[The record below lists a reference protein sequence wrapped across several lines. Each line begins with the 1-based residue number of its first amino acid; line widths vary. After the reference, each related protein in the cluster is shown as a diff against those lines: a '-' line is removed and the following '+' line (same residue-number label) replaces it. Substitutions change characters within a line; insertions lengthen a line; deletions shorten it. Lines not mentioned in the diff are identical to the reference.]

1 MMRSSLWPHLALITL
16 LACTPTLLHAQE
28 APSETPSDGIRLPD
42 YSRTTQSNAYSV
54 ESNPAGL
61 GFMNT
66 QEFAYAIQLATPDAE
81 GTVKDAHAL
90 FYGMGGGGFGLGFG
104 AQWLT
109 SPQLGASLSRYR
121 KYTVAGA
128 FGDSESFSLGIGY
141 NFFGS
146 DTSER
151 LNDLSSVDLG
161 LQWRLSQHV
170 GISTFVRDV
179 NAPFIKENQSLP
191 RRYGAGF
198 AVRAWDGRFIY
209 DQDFTHIQDSEQI
222 RVSPRLAIE
231 PISGLRFFARGE
243 WDVSSGGVA
252 GDSGL
257 VAATAGLELSAG
269 FAGIMSGV
277 HLQEVNTENK
287 ITGHTH
293 SIWFS
298 ANKQR
303 ALFNLTEEW
312 VMVDLNSPFSELP
325 ISGLFGPSSNSYTKL
340 LLDLDRMSQ
349 DSTVKGV
356 VLNLAGPGLGYAQ
369 AWELRQRMEAL
380 RAKGIKVVALLQS
393 AQTKSVYLANG
404 ADKIFITPN
413 TMYEPNG
420 LIAQLVNYK
429 GILKR
434 FGINAEFMRVRDYKT
449 APEAYVYDK
458 PSPQSLE
465 QTGDYIS
472 AIFDALIQSF
482 ASRNKTPAQARAMVD
497 HTPLMPLEAKQQGFV
512 DGVLYP
518 HELEGQLEKLYGP
531 ITLRPAYIRPES
543 SEYQWR
549 KRPEIA
555 VVVIDGSIIQGANAS
570 SPLSSGA
577 MTGSSTIVNTLQ
589 TLSRDSNVK
598 AIVLRINSPGGS
610 ALASDIIYRELRRT
624 AQRKPVIASMSNY
637 AASGGY
643 YVAAGADEIMATP
656 ITLTGSIGIFAGKF
670 SVEKLTKE
678 YGVNVTN
685 ITRGMRAG
693 GQSIL
698 EPFSMEQRKALTK
711 YLVYLYRLF
720 LEQAAH
726 TRPLTAEQ
734 IDSYGRGHVWT
745 GTRAAEV
752 KLIDSTG
759 SLIDA
764 IRRAEALGGIPAYD
778 ASVKVYPSAS
788 GGLGSGLLGVK
799 MPASLQH
806 IVKTYMGN
814 NSSLMNTPLMQK
826 HLSALERS
834 VLLLLHYNSSEAVM
848 MPNVAID
855 VR

>member
-1 MMRSSLWPHLALITL
+1 MMRSSLWPYFGLITL
-16 LACTPTLLHAQE
+16 IACAPALLHAQE
-28 APSETPSDGIRLPD
+28 TPSDGVRLPD
-42 YSRTTQSNAYSV
+42 YSRTTQADAYSV

-66 QEFAYAIQLATPDAE
+66 QEFAYAIQLATPDSE
-81 GTVKDAHAL
+81 GTVKDAHAV

-109 SPQLGASLSRYR
+109 SPDLGADLSRYR

-128 FGDSESFSLGIGY
+128 LGNAESLSLGIGY

-146 DTSER
+146 DRSER
-151 LNDLSSVDLG
+151 LDDLSSIDLG
-161 LQWRLSQHV
+161 LQWRLNEHV
-170 GISTFVRDV
+170 GISAFTRDV
-179 NAPFIKENQSLP
+179 NAPFIAEGTSLP

-209 DQDFTHIQDSEQI
+209 DQDFSHVQDSEQV
-222 RVSPRLAIE
+222 RVSPRLVIE
-231 PISGLRFFARGE
+231 PLSGLRFFARGE
-243 WDVSSGGVA
+243 WAVSSGGVA

-257 VAATAGLELSAG
+257 IAATAGLELSAG
-269 FAGIMSGV
+269 FAGVMSGV
-277 HLQEVNTENK
+277 HMQQVATENK

-293 SIWFS
+293 SIWLS
-298 ANKQR
+298 TNKKR

-325 ISGLFGPSSNSYTKL
+325 ISGLFGPSSTSYTRL
-340 LLDLDRMSQ
+340 LVDLDRMSQ
-349 DSTVKGV
+349 DSTIKGV

-369 AWELRQRMEAL
+369 AWELRQRMDAL
-380 RAKGIKVVALLQS
+380 RARGVKIVALLQS
-393 AQTKSVYLANG
+393 AQTKAVYLANG
-404 ADKIFITPN
+404 ADKIYITPN
-413 TMYEPNG
+413 TTYEPNG
-420 LIAQLVNYK
+420 LIAQLVNFK

-434 FGINAEFMRVRDYKT
+434 FGVNAEFMRVRDYKT

-458 PSPQSLE
+458 PSSESLE

-472 AIFDALIQSF
+472 AIFQEFIGSF
-482 ASRNKTPAQARAMVD
+482 SSRDKTAAQARVMVD
-497 HTPLMPLEAKQQGFV
+497 NTPLMPLEAKQQGFV
-512 DGVLYP
+512 DGVMYP

-531 ITLRPAYIRPES
+531 ITLRPAYVRIRTG
-543 SEYQWR
+543 EYQWR

-555 VVVIDGSIIQGANAS
+555 VVVIDGAIIQGPNTS
-570 SPLSSGA
+570 SPLSSGS
-577 MTGSSTIVNTLQ
+577 MTGSTTIAQTLQ
-589 TLSRDSNVK
+589 ALSRDPNVK

-610 ALASDIIYRELRRT
+610 ALASDIIYRELRRA

-643 YVAAGADEIMATP
+643 YVAAGADEIFATP

-670 SVEKLTKE
+670 SVQKLTEE

-685 ITRGMRAG
+685 IARGARAG
-693 GQSIL
+693 GQSLL
-698 EPFSMEQRKALTK
+698 EPFTMEQRKALTK

-734 IDSYGRGHVWT
+734 IDSYGRGRIWT

-764 IRRAEALGGIPAYD
+764 IRRAEALGGLSAYD
-778 ASVKVYPSAS
+778 ASIKVYPSVSA
-788 GGLGSGLLGVK
+788 GLGPSLLGVELS
-799 MPASLQH
+799 ASLQH
-806 IVKTYMGN
+806 IVKTHLGGLPLVN
-814 NSSLMNTPLMQK
+814 APLMKK

-834 VLLLLHYNSSEAVM
+834 VLLLLHFESSEAVM

-855 VR
+855 IR